1 MAFPLLN
8 FAAGLGSNLLFNGI
22 NQSQYEHNQR
32 YAQQLAQEN
41 AMFQDNLT
49 RKLTRDTPV
58 LEKQGL
64 VNAGINP
71 ANIHNGTM
79 AAQQGAPVNMPSVN
93 TAPYFSES
101 MPSYTSLLQSSL
113 VSSEID
119 KNRAQAKNM
128 QSDSE
133 VKNQQAQQ
141 LSTYNQYQ
149 SDILKQQLNEV
160 ASRIKINKEQ
170 AENLRAMAEKTW
182 SEWELLVPK
191 SQMAKDLAQ
200 AEYDTLQR
208 KIAEIDQSI
217 QESQSRAN
225 LANEQAKTEGS
236 KRAVNLSQASLNAV
250 MSRYNGILAD
260 FAKHGISLNS
270 FVGSIAGLLSQD
282 NGVEFAQTVFNNLS
296 SVVSQAG
303 EQMIPQLLKSLVAGL
318 IKLPKGVVSSLVEGI
333 SKGMSKQ

>member
-22 NQSQYEHNQR
+22 NQNQYKQNQR
-32 YAQQLAQEN
+32 YSQQLAQEN
-41 AMFQDNLT
+41 AMFQDDLT
-49 RKLTRDTPV
+49 RKLTRDTPL

-79 AAQQGAPVNMPSVN
+79 AAQQGASVNMPSVN

-119 KNRAQAKNM
+119 KNKAQAKNM

-149 SDILKQQLNEV
+149 SEILKQQLNEV

-170 AENLRAMAEKTW
+170 AANLRAQSEKTW

-191 SQMAKDLAQ
+191 TQMAKDFAQ

-208 KIAEIDQSI
+208 KISEIDQCI
-217 QESQSRAN
+217 EESKSRAH
-225 LANEQAKTEGS
+225 LADEQASTEGS
-236 KRAVNLSQASLNAV
+236 KRAVNMSQATLNAV

-270 FVGSIAGLLSQD
+270 FVGSIGGLLSQD
-282 NGVEFAQTVFNNLS
+282 NGLEFAQTVFNNLS

-303 EQMIPQLLKSLVAGL
+303 EQMIPQLVKSLVSGI
-318 IKLPKGVVSSLVEGI
+318 IKLPKGVISSLVEGI
-333 SKGMSKQ
+333 NKGTSNK

>member
-8 FAAGLGSNLLFNGI
+8 FAAGLGSNLLFNSI
-22 NQSQYEHNQR
+22 NQSQYRQNQR
-32 YAQQLAQEN
+32 YSQQLAQEN
-41 AMFQDNLT
+41 AMFQDDLT
-49 RKLTRDTPV
+49 RKLTRDTPL

-64 VNAGINP
+64 VNAGISP

-149 SDILKQQLNEV
+149 GDILKQQLNEV
-160 ASRIKINKEQ
+160 VSRIKINKEQ
-170 AENLRAMAEKTW
+170 AQNLRAQAEKTW

-191 SQMAKDLAQ
+191 TQMAKSFAQ
-200 AEYDTLQR
+200 AEYDTMQR

-217 QESQSRAN
+217 EESRSRAH
-225 LANEQAKTEGS
+225 LADEQAQTENS
-236 KRAVNLSQASLNAV
+236 KRAVNMSQATLNLT

-260 FAKHGISLNS
+260 FAQHGISLNN

-282 NGVEFAQTVFNNLS
+282 NGLEFAQTVFNNLS

-303 EQMIPQLLKSLVAGL
+303 EQMIPQLLKSLVSGI

-333 SKGMSKQ
+333 TKGTSNK